1 MAGNM
6 KIHVDLSEDVQIEL
20 AKIYAEFCESLK
32 MTLGTMHGDLEE
44 ICKKTHY
51 EPMVKVVNQTIE
63 HLTGDIKEKA
73 DSVLQEWIDGDG
85 SFVKAAEHSR
95 AGDDAK
101 SSAQAIEDEIC
112 DAFEAFWNPNPMG
125 DKINVDT
132 SRPKVEGQDF
142 DELAKTYQKVSNEI
156 DAEGEKK
163 INDLKKKE
171 EDSPTYSLLIPAVI
185 ALYEPLKTAFEKFQE
200 DIAKAKGD
208 SQSLA
213 KDQMEMN
220 DEAATNT
227 KTAASAED
235 IAAALKMF
243 DD

>member
-1 MAGNM
+1 MAGNI
-6 KIHVDLSEDVQIEL
+6 KIHVDLSEDVQKEL
-20 AKIYAEFCESLK
+20 PQIYKEFCESLK
-32 MTLGTMHGDLEE
+32 MTLETMHGDLEE

-51 EPMVKVVNQTIE
+51 EPMVKAVNQTIE
-63 HLTGDIKEKA
+63 HLTGDIKERA
-73 DSVLQEWIDGDG
+73 DSVLQEWLDGDG

-95 AGDDAK
+95 AGEDAE
-101 SSAQAIEDEIC
+101 SSAQAIESEIR
-112 DAFEAFWNPNPMG
+112 DAFEAFWNLNPMG
-125 DKINVDT
+125 DEINVDT
-132 SRPKVEGQDF
+132 SRPKVEEQDF
-142 DELAKTYQKVSNEI
+142 DELAETYQKVSNVI
-156 DAEGEKK
+156 DEEGENK
-163 INDLKKKE
+163 INELKNKG

-213 KDQMEMN
+213 KAQMKMN